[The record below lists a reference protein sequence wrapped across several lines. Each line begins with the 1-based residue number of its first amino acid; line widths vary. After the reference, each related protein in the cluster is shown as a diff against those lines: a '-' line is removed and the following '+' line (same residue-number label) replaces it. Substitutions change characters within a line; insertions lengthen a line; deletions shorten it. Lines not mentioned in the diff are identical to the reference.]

1 MMSNRGDRAPTR
13 DLAVSGRLPAQP
25 GDQLD
30 GGPYAGRRPI
40 LGHMVTCKPVR
51 GWLWYQRITIAI
63 CAGGG
68 GAMLIGA
75 AIADS
80 AASVPLL
87 VIGGAWSLLG
97 LAGIWQARRQ
107 VREIT
112 VDAAHVVFRY
122 QARSVVIPAREITEI
137 GWARWDPNRAAS
149 LRFRTLSH
157 GVIKAPPRMQGF
169 IDFLIELRR
178 INPDVKVPD

>member
-1 MMSNRGDRAPTR
+1 
-13 DLAVSGRLPAQP
+13 
-25 GDQLD
+25 
-30 GGPYAGRRPI
+30 
-40 LGHMVTCKPVR
+40 
-51 GWLWYQRITIAI
+51 
-63 CAGGG
+63 
-68 GAMLIGA
+68 MLIGA

-87 VIGGAWSLLG
+87 VIGGAWSLMG
-97 LAGIWQARRQ
+97 LAGIWQTRRQ

-112 VDAAHVVFRY
+112 VDAAHVVFQY

-157 GVIKAPPRMQGF
+157 GIIKAPPRMQGF

>member
-1 MMSNRGDRAPTR
+1 M
-13 DLAVSGRLPAQP
+13 VSCR
-25 GDQLD
+25 
-30 GGPYAGRRPI
+30 
-40 LGHMVTCKPVR
+40 TVR
-51 GWLWYQRITIAI
+51 WWLWYQRIAI
-63 CAGGG
+63 GIGAGGG
-68 GAMLIGA
+68 GIMLIGA
-75 AIADS
+75 AIAHS

-87 VIGGAWSLLG
+87 VIGGAWLLMG
-97 LAGIWQARRQ
+97 LAGIRQARRQ

-112 VDAAHVVFRY
+112 VEAAHVVFRY
-122 QARSVVIPAREITEI
+122 QARNVVIPAQEITEI
-137 GWARWDPNRAAS
+137 GWAWWDPNRTAF

>member
-1 MMSNRGDRAPTR
+1 
-13 DLAVSGRLPAQP
+13 
-25 GDQLD
+25 
-30 GGPYAGRRPI
+30 
-40 LGHMVTCKPVR
+40 
-51 GWLWYQRITIAI
+51 
-63 CAGGG
+63 
-68 GAMLIGA
+68 MLIGA
-75 AIADS
+75 AIAHS

-87 VIGGAWSLLG
+87 VIGGAWLLMG
-97 LAGIWQARRQ
+97 LAGIRQARRQ

-112 VDAAHVVFRY
+112 IEAAHVVFRY
-122 QARSVVIPAREITEI
+122 QARNVVIPAQEITEI
-137 GWARWDPNRAAS
+137 GWAWWDPNRTAF